1 MSTRPC
7 PVCGSTVE
15 DTDDFC
21 GNCGTYLGWSANPTT
36 PPAGPAPSDA
46 PVADTASAEPAPAD
60 AAPVTPPQAPLT
72 GTAPRDGVA
81 EDRPVDLSPVES
93 TPAAP
98 PPPEPVPVKQAE
110 DTAPV
115 LPGKPIAPRPTA
127 TTTVTTAVE
136 GPPCPNCGTPN
147 PPDRR
152 FCRRCATPLTPQD
165 ATSAAAAKR
174 RRWSWH
180 GDRSR
185 WLRALVALLVIIA
198 LVVVGI
204 LLYPKL
210 DDAVQDIRDRLA
222 TPAPIAPRTVT
233 ATAELPDHPAK
244 AAADGL
250 SNRYWG
256 TPAPGAQ
263 ATFTFAE
270 PFRLLSVVIHTGPT
284 AERDRFA
291 EQARPTAL
299 TLTTTSSDGST
310 RSTPITLADEPGPQR
325 TDLGISDVAEVRLE
339 IRASAG
345 LGGGNHIALGE
356 VEFFRRP

>member
-7 PVCGSTVE
+7 PVCGTTAN

-21 GNCGTYLGWSANPTT
+21 GNCGTYLGWSAQQ
-36 PPAGPAPSDA
+36 APS
-46 PVADTASAEPAPAD
+46 PPEPAEPAPEPALEEPD
-60 AAPVTPPQAPLT
+60 PPAEE
-72 GTAPRDGVA
+72 PRSV
-81 EDRPVDLSPVES
+81 
-93 TPAAP
+93 
-98 PPPEPVPVKQAE
+98 

-115 LPGKPIAPRPTA
+115 LPARPVAPRPTA
-127 TTTVTTAVE
+127 TAVSADTVD
-136 GPPCPNCGTPN
+136 GPPCPHCGTPN

-152 FCRRCATPLTPQD
+152 FCRRCATALSPG
-165 ATSAAAAKR
+165 AAAATEAKR

-204 LLYPKL
+204 VLYPKL
-210 DDAVQDIRDRLA
+210 DEAIQDIRDRMA
-222 TPAPIAPRTVT
+222 TPAPIAPRAVT

-244 AAADGL
+244 SAADGL

-256 TPAPGAQ
+256 TPAPGAK

-299 TLTTTSSDGST
+299 TLTTTGSDGST
-310 RSTPITLADEPGPQR
+310 TTRSITLADEPGPQR
-325 TDLGISDVAEVRLE
+325 TDLGVSDVVEVSLE
-339 IRASAG
+339 IRAASG

-356 VEFFRRP
+356 IEFFRRR